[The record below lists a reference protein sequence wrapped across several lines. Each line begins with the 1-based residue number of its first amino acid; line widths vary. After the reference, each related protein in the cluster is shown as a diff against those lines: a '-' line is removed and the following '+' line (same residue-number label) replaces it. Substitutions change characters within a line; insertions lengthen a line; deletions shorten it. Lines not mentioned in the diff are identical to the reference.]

1 MQLAQ
6 IVPMFDEETGED
18 GPAIVKANILDP
30 YVVVLRV
37 DGSVVVYKLDKSM
50 ELAEEERDGIKVSS
64 SRTCLDLGSADFC

>member
-18 GPAIVKANILDP
+18 GPNIVKAKILDP
-30 YVVVLRV
+30 YVILLRV

-50 ELAEEERDGIKVSS
+50 ELAEEERDGIKVSMPHGCPVLL
-64 SRTCLDLGSADFC
+64 TD

>member
-18 GPAIVKANILDP
+18 GPAIVKATILDP
-30 YVVVLRV
+30 YVVVLRM

-50 ELAEEERDGIKVSS
+50 ELAEEERDGIKVA
-64 SRTCLDLGSADFC
+64 LPEPAWIPGLLISA